1 MASRYLQMKIR
12 LYILFLLLPLAC
24 AVSCTGKSPV
34 ASDSISRTV
43 IVYLAGDNNLSGEL
57 NSKLSSL
64 SDGFRDADALHNRL
78 VVFADGRG
86 SSSEIIEVTHD
97 GNKVVASYDDM
108 NSASPEV
115 MKKVISEICSSYP
128 SDSYGLICFSH
139 ATGWLPQGAFSN
151 PEGYGLETRTIIQDG
166 ADEMDIRELAEAL
179 RLPGGDKYDFV
190 IFEACHMAGIE
201 VAYSMRNVASMM
213 IASSAEIV
221 SPGFLYSYETDLYRL
236 FEEQPDLK
244 GFAES
249 YFRHWDSLSGAYRS
263 ATVSL
268 ISLDRI
274 ASLAEVTAD
283 IVRNGKY
290 LVSDPV
296 GIQHFDR
303 NLRHMFF
310 DLGSY
315 LEAVCGGDSGLMR
328 RFYDEI
334 SDAVPYSAATPV
346 FMSGYPYSF
355 EISAHCGLTIYIM
368 QPWFGNLNSDYEMT
382 DFYSDMFS

>member
-1 MASRYLQMKIR
+1 MKMR
-12 LYILFLLLPLAC
+12 LHILLFLLLPLAC
-24 AVSCTGKSPV
+24 AVSCTEKSPV
-34 ASDSISRTV
+34 TPEDISRTV

-64 SDGFRDADALHNRL
+64 SSGFKMADAIHNRL
-78 VVFADGRG
+78 VVFSDGRG
-86 SSSEIIEVTHD
+86 SSSEIIEVTHA
-97 GNKVVASYDDM
+97 GNKVVASYEDM

-115 MKKVISEICSSYP
+115 MKKVISEICSLYP
-128 SDSYGLICFSH
+128 SDSYGFICFSH

-151 PEGYGLETRTIIQDG
+151 PEGYGGMETRTIIQDG
-166 ADEMDIRELAEAL
+166 ADEMEIRELTEAM
-179 RLPGGDKYDFV
+179 RLPGGEKYDFV

-201 VAYSMRNVASMM
+201 VAYSMRDVASMM

-221 SPGFLYSYETDLYRL
+221 SPGFLYSYETDLFRL
-236 FEEQPDLK
+236 FEDEPDLK

-249 YFRHWDSLSGAYRS
+249 YFRHWDGLSGAYRS

-268 ISLDRI
+268 IRLDRI
-274 ASLAEVTAD
+274 ASLAETVAD

-290 LVSDPV
+290 LISDPV

-303 NLRHMFF
+303 NSRHMFF

-315 LEAVCGGDSGLMR
+315 LEAVSGGDSGLME

-334 SDAVPYSAATPV
+334 NDAVPYSAATPV

-355 EISAHCGLTIYIM
+355 EISVHCGLTIYIM
-368 QPWFGNLNSDYEMT
+368 QPWFERLNEDYEKT
-382 DFYSDMFS
+382 EFYSDMFS